1 MMRVLR
7 RLAFLIL
14 ATSLWQEPLYA
25 AEVCNRVVAVVNNDV
40 ITLYELNNR
49 MKEMTGAT
57 PDELKV
63 KSEATYREAQ
73 QKILEMLIDEKIA
86 QAKIKELKIQVSE
99 RQLDNTIERVK
110 RDNQL
115 TQEDLVAGLEKEG
128 LTYEKYRE
136 RIRRDM
142 ERAQLIEFEVRS
154 KIIIRE
160 EAIQKY
166 YQEHKGTFGAAEKVQ
181 LAGIFLIRR
190 NLKSEEE
197 MRELYK
203 KAQEISAK
211 LKAGADFGQM
221 ARSSSEGPGAKE
233 GGDLGQFTVDH
244 LEPGL
249 KSVVEALPEGGIS
262 DPLVKPN
269 GIQIIKVTK
278 KQTGKIRSLEEM
290 REAIYRILYQEEVN
304 SRYQEWIKE
313 LRESVRSSSAGAGD
327 LLEGR
332 QSSGSLKGVWVGDRT
347 EGNPGYRR

>member
-1 MMRVLR
+1 MIRALR
-7 RLAFLIL
+7 RLSFLIL
-14 ATSLWQEPLYA
+14 VTSLWLEPLFA

-49 MKEMTGAT
+49 MKEMTGVT
-57 PDELKV
+57 PDELKL
-63 KSEATYREAQ
+63 KNEAMYRDAR
-73 QKILEMLIDEKIA
+73 QKILELLIDEKIA
-86 QAKIKELKIQVSE
+86 QAKIKELRIQVSE
-99 RQLDNTIERVK
+99 RQVDNYVEKLK
-110 RDNQL
+110 RDNQW

-128 LTYEKYRE
+128 LSYEKYRE
-136 RIRRDM
+136 RIKRDI
-142 ERAQLIEFEVRS
+142 ERAQLIEYEVRS
-154 KIIIRE
+154 KIIIRD

-166 YQEHKGTFGAAEKVQ
+166 YEEQKGTFGVAEKVQ
-181 LAGIFLIRR
+181 LAGIFLMRR

-221 ARSSSEGPGAKE
+221 ARSHSEGPGAEE

-262 DPLVKPN
+262 DPLVRPN

-290 REAIYRILYQEEVN
+290 KEAIYGILYQEEVN
-304 SRYQEWIKE
+304 RRYQNWIKE
-313 LRESVRSSSAGAGD
+313 LREGAYTRVI
-327 LLEGR
+327 L
-332 QSSGSLKGVWVGDRT
+332 
-347 EGNPGYRR
+347 

>member
-1 MMRVLR
+1 MRALR
-7 RLAFLIL
+7 RLSFLIL
-14 ATSLWQEPLYA
+14 VMSLWLEPLFA

-49 MKEMTGAT
+49 IKEMTGVT
-57 PDELKV
+57 PDELKL
-63 KSEATYREAQ
+63 KSEAMYHDAR
-73 QKILEMLIDEKIA
+73 QKILELLIDEKIA
-86 QAKIKELKIQVSE
+86 QAKIKELRIQVSE
-99 RQLDNTIERVK
+99 RQVDNYVEKMK
-110 RDNQL
+110 RDNQW

-128 LTYEKYRE
+128 LSYEKYRE
-136 RIRRDM
+136 RIKRDI
-142 ERAQLIEFEVRS
+142 ERAQLIEYEVRS

-166 YQEHKGTFGAAEKVQ
+166 YEEQKGTFGVAEKVQ
-181 LAGIFLIRR
+181 LAGIFLMRR

-211 LKAGADFGQM
+211 LKAGADFTQM
-221 ARSSSEGPGAKE
+221 ARSHSEGPGAKE

-262 DPLVKPN
+262 DPLVRPN

-290 REAIYRILYQEEVN
+290 KEAIYGILYQEEVN
-304 SRYQEWIKE
+304 RRYQNWIKE
-313 LRESVRSSSAGAGD
+313 LRENAYTRVI
-327 LLEGR
+327 L
-332 QSSGSLKGVWVGDRT
+332 
-347 EGNPGYRR
+347 